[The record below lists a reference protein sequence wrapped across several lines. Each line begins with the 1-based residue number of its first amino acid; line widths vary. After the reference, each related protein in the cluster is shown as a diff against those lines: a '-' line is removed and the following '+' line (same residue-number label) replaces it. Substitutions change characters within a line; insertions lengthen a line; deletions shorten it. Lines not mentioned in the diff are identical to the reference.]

1 MRALPSCKTV
11 NPSGGARVFSS
22 ALLPDAMLSWVSSG
36 VWCRCRM
43 CRRWMCAKTLL
54 LLLLPDATK
63 DLVTNEKFAA
73 AAM

>member
-1 MRALPSCKTV
+1 
-11 NPSGGARVFSS
+11 
-22 ALLPDAMLSWVSSG
+22 
-36 VWCRCRM
+36 M